1 MLYKKNFVFYHW
13 LFNIFAHMSTT
24 VMPEKSIHHGRN
36 LRRIREILDIKQDT
50 LASLLGDDWNQQK
63 VSYLE
68 QKEQIDPAILEEVA
82 KVLKVPVDAIKNF
95 NEEAAI
101 FNIQHNYEGSN
112 ANATNVGNY
121 QCTISPIEKLVEALE
136 ENKKLYEALLKEKDE
151 KIALLEKLFAGK
163 Q

>member
-1 MLYKKNFVFYHW
+1 MLN
-13 LFNIFAHMSTT
+13 A

-50 LASLLGDDWNQQK
+50 LASFLGEDWNQQK

-68 QKEQIDPAILEEVA
+68 QKEVIDPAMLEEVA
-82 KVLKVPVDAIKNF
+82 KALKVPIDAIKNF

-101 FNIQHNYEGSN
+101 FNIQNNYEGSN
-112 ANATNVGNY
+112 SSATNVGNY
-121 QCTISPIEKLVEALE
+121 HCTFNPIDKLAEALE

-151 KIALLEKLFAGK
+151 KIALLEKFVGQKKGK
-163 Q
+163 K